1 MAVIARDMRS
11 HIQAFDFATI
21 FIEDLHWDRYR
32 GRGDIYATVDD
43 HTYALTPIAQ
53 KSGVVAYLCD
63 CDETGTVPTSTNRRE
78 VERHVAKVVQEHIIV
93 YTDAAKTMQV
103 WQWVWRQE
111 GKPTSVNEQTYRVTQ
126 SGTAL
131 AQKLE
136 PLIIRLD
143 EEVTVLDVVRR
154 INDGL
159 RKEKVTKQFYERFQQ
174 EHDAFLNFIEG
185 IAREA
190 DQRWYA
196 SVMLNRLMFVYF
208 IQRKGFLNGETDYLR
223 TRLGAVREEHD
234 TPFLSFY
241 KHFLRRLFHEGL
253 NKRPHER
260 QPHLDRLL
268 GRIPYLNGGLFDVHA
283 LESAYPDIDISDDAF
298 KRIFDFFDDY
308 DWHLDD
314 RPLRNDKEINPDV
327 LGYIFEK
334 YINQRQMGAY
344 YTKEDIT
351 GYISQNVIIPRLID
365 LAKAKCPIAFETTG
379 YVWRLLRD
387 NPDLYIYPKMR
398 KGTELALPELIEA
411 GKRDVSRRGMW
422 NRLAAP
428 EYGTAAK
435 REDGSEIVTET
446 WRECVVRRGRYRE
459 LRARIESG
467 AVASHDHLMANN
479 LDIRQFVQDVIAN
492 CEGAD
497 LLWAF
502 YQAIEQ
508 ITVLDPTCGSGAFDF
523 AALNVLEPLYEVC
536 LGRMQGFV
544 DDADRSAA
552 SQSDDHCGPV
562 HRRHDNFRGV
572 LARVADH
579 PSRRYFIYKSIIM
592 NNLYGTDI
600 MEEAVEICKLRLFL
614 KLMSQVDDVAHL
626 EPLPDIDFNIRAGN
640 TLVGF
645 ASYAEVQRAVLGDTQ
660 GKIDLGVFHP
670 R

>member
-1 MAVIARDMRS
+1 MAVVARDMRS

-43 HTYALTPIAQ
+43 HTYTLTPIAQ

-63 CDETGTVPTSTNRRE
+63 HDETGMVPTSTNRRKI
-78 VERHVAKVVQEHIIV
+78 ERQVAKAVQEHIII
-93 YTDAAKTMQV
+93 YTDVAKTMQV

-111 GKPTSVNEQTYRVTQ
+111 GKPTSANEQTYRVTQ

-174 EHDAFLNFIEG
+174 EHDAFLHFVQG

-223 TRLGAVREEHD
+223 TRLSVVREEHG

-241 KHFLRRLFHEGL
+241 KHFLRHLFHEGL
-253 NKRPHER
+253 SKKPAER

-365 LAKAKCPIAFETTG
+365 LAKAKCPVAFEATG

-387 NPDLYIYPKMR
+387 NPDLYIYPDTR
-398 KGTELALPELIEA
+398 KGTELLLPDPIEA
-411 GKRDVSRRGMW
+411 GRGDVSRRGMW

-428 EYGTAAK
+428 EYGTTAK
-435 REDGSEIVTET
+435 REDGSGIVTET
-446 WRECVVRRGRYRE
+446 WRECVARRGRYRE
-459 LRARIESG
+459 LRAKIELG
-467 AVASHDHLMANN
+467 AVANHDDLVANN

-492 CEGAD
+492 CEGTD

-552 SQSDDHCGPV
+552 SQGDDHRRPV
-562 HRRHDNFRGV
+562 HRHHDNFRVV
-572 LARVADH
+572 LARVAAH

-592 NNLYGTDI
+592 NNLYGADI

-645 ASYAEVQRAVLGDTQ
+645 TNYAGGSALT
-660 GKIDLGVFHP
+660 
-670 R
+670 